1 MAGGLL
7 MPDLPVDSTTPNRL
21 GSPRRSTVASRTAAG
36 VRRPLIAPMPADRR
50 EQAISVIADLL
61 MGQLERDAQIPHQDA
76 RCRGRV
82 AGSGN
87 KQEGEL

>member
-1 MAGGLL
+1 
-7 MPDLPVDSTTPNRL
+7 MPDPPVDSTTPSRL
-21 GSPRRSTVASRTAAG
+21 GSPRRSTAATHTTAG

-61 MGQLERDAQIPHQDA
+61 TGQLERDAQFPHQDA

-82 AGSGN
+82 AGSGS
-87 KQEGEL
+87 KQEAEP